1 MGKFCHVTSVRQ
13 KKKKNIWAAD
23 WSKMGEDNPGLARN
37 LNSDMK
43 A

>member
-1 MGKFCHVTSVRQ
+1 MRKFCHVTSVRQ
-13 KKKKNIWAAD
+13 KKNIWAAD